1 MEINKFDIEE
11 FKDRYLNEHEEFC
24 FIYKDM
30 RIEYVCEGTCYPIVI
45 EYDDGKIEQYE
56 FLSPA
61 EALEKMKFNGKNIE
75 EIWDELQ

>member
-56 FLSPA
+56 F
-61 EALEKMKFNGKNIE
+61 
-75 EIWDELQ
+75 